1 MKRVVVIGAGAAGL
15 AALRSLVSDSNKL
28 HYVAYERSDKVGGT
42 WILDDPYKPTS
53 MYNQLRTNLPKEV
66 MAFPGF
72 PFSDKIYESF
82 IGHKDVLDYLESFAQ
97 HYQLHKYIKF
107 RHAVLEVDPV
117 LGADGVTQWNVTEED
132 CETGVQSTQKFDS
145 VIVCNGHY
153 TEPLVPDIKGR
164 TSFTGEIMHSHYYR
178 SPIKYKGKVVL
189 VFGSGPSGK
198 EITAELLPHASKV
211 YLSHNRIG
219 TQFTPT
225 HRQVLEVAGVDSI
238 TGDDIHLIDG
248 SIVHADMIILTT
260 GYRYAFPF
268 LSAKCRPVIEDEH
281 VSHIYQMLRDIKHP
295 SLYYIGLNKALVPFP
310 QFACQADYIVG
321 CITGRIAQETQENM
335 ERSYQEKRDRT
346 VKERGRLKLFHDMR
360 AEQWP
365 YNDQLAIASGMQTL
379 PNWMKEL
386 DKRVLHQRKSNLRGY
401 KNAVYRLSEDQKIIT
416 LNTATNLQS

>member
-15 AALRSLVSDSNKL
+15 AALRSLVSNSNKL
-28 HYVAYERSDKVGGT
+28 HCVAYERSDRVGGT

-82 IGHKDVLDYLESFAQ
+82 VGHKDVLDYLESFAQ

-107 RHAVLEVDPV
+107 RHTVLEVDPV

-132 CETGVQSTQKFDS
+132 CETGVQSTEKYDS

-178 SPIKYKGKVVL
+178 SPFKYKGKVVL
-189 VFGSGPSGK
+189 VLGAGPSGVD
-198 EITAELLPHASKV
+198 ITTDLLPHVSKV
-211 YLSHNRIG
+211 YLSHNKMG
-219 TQFTPT
+219 SKFTST
-225 HRQVLEVAGVDSI
+225 HRLVLEVAGIDSI
-238 TGDDIHLIDG
+238 SRDDICLKDG
-248 SIVHADMIILTT
+248 RVVQADIIILAT
-260 GYRYAFPF
+260 GYRYSFPF

-281 VSHIYQMLRDIKHP
+281 VSHIYQLLRDINHP
-295 SLYYIGLNKALVPFP
+295 SLYYIGLNKNIVPFP

-321 CITGRIAQETQENM
+321 CITGQIAQETQENM
-335 ERSYQEKRDRT
+335 ERSYQERRDRT
-346 VKERGRLKLFHDMR
+346 VKECGQLKSFHHMKT
-360 AEQWP
+360 EQWT
-365 YNDQLAIASGMQTL
+365 YNNQLAIASGMQTL
-379 PNWMKEL
+379 PTSMEKL
-386 DKRVLHQRKSNLRGY
+386 YVRVSQHRRSDLCGY
-401 KNAVYRLSEDQKIIT
+401 KNAVYRLSEDQEIIT
-416 LNTATNLQS
+416 LDTATKQQS